1 MHFIPDVTNVEGAI
15 FIWKLKALYLPAL
28 RKEKQI
34 HSGIYA
40 FMQL

>member
-1 MHFIPDVTNVEGAI
+1 MQFITDVTNVEGAI
-15 FIWKLKALYLPAL
+15 FIWQLKALHLPAL

-40 FMQL
+40 FMQV